1 MFTQISALVLNETRH
16 TLRFSVSANQDGTVR
31 LKRGSDY
38 VLRPLRSCVV
48 DLYQGNDVPP
58 SLTVVSDVAML
69 QVVDEAPMLVQLGP
83 LHLVV
88 RGTGLVLAPE
98 GTNVAVISVLDAEE
112 ITARVLAEA

>member
-16 TLRFSVSANQDGTVR
+16 TLRFSVFMNRDGTIR
-31 LKRGSDY
+31 LSRGSDY

-48 DLYQGNDVPP
+48 DLYQGDGVPP

-69 QVVDEAPMLVQLGP
+69 QSVDEAPMLVQLGP

-88 RGTGLVLAPE
+88 RGTGLVLVPE
-98 GTNVAVISVLDAEE
+98 GTNVTVVSVLDVEE
-112 ITARVLAEA
+112 ITARVFAEA